1 MQSRDK
7 HRGLT
12 AEVLR
17 GLLAYDP
24 LTGIFRWR
32 ETMRASQ
39 RGKVA
44 GNVNWAGY
52 RKIKIRAQLCAAHRL
67 AWLYVHGVW
76 PSGLIDHIDG
86 DKSNNAISNLR
97 IATPAQN
104 SARRQTVRT
113 ISPARGVFPH
123 GSGFVARIHH
133 AGKRHYLGYFA
144 KLEEATAAYEAKARE
159 IHGDFAYVERM
170 PPPIN
175 CVAGISSGS
184 LSFGA

>member
-1 MQSRDK
+1 MQSRDN

-39 RGKVA
+39 RGKIA
-44 GNVNWAGY
+44 GCVNSLGY
-52 RKIKIRAQLCAAHRL
+52 RKIKLREQLIAAHRL
-67 AWLYVHGVW
+67 AWLYVHGEW
-76 PSGLIDHIDG
+76 PSGLIDHIDENK
-86 DKSNNAISNLR
+86 DNNAIANLR

-104 SARRQTVRT
+104 SARRQTVRN

-123 GSGFVARIHH
+123 GAGFVARIHH
-133 AGKRHYLGYFA
+133 AGQRHYLGYFP
-144 KLEEATAAYEAKARE
+144 KLEEATAAYEAKAKE

-175 CVAGISSGS
+175 CVAGISPGI